1 MFTPA
6 QKRFNK
12 NDGCTLSKHP
22 TVIEGVRKMGNNGAL
37 QLRPLNLFIDPTLQI
52 IDPRLGDM
60 LAYWKAKRQGGQLPG
75 RADVSP
81 AELVSHLPRLA
92 LLNVTG
98 EGRDAASFN
107 VRLSGTGIDDLLGHD
122 HRGQRLDELLPGTPA
137 KLVAAALTALV
148 THKRPMRF
156 FAQARLPGNPQ
167 AAVEGIALPLVD
179 EQGNVNMVLLE
190 TVSIRR
196 ADMPKFTELR
206 QENLAAVAS

>member
-1 MFTPA
+1 
-6 QKRFNK
+6 
-12 NDGCTLSKHP
+12 
-22 TVIEGVRKMGNNGAL
+22 MGTSGAL

-52 IDPRLGDM
+52 VDARLDDM
-60 LAYWKAKRQGGQLPG
+60 LAYWKGKRKDGKLPG

-92 LLNVTG
+92 LLNVAG
-98 EGRDAASFN
+98 DGRDAKSFN

-122 HRGQRLDELLPGTPA
+122 HRGHRLDELLPGTPG

-179 EQGNVNMVLLE
+179 ADSRVNMILLE

-206 QENLAAVAS
+206 LENLAAVAS

>member
-1 MFTPA
+1 M
-6 QKRFNK
+6 
-12 NDGCTLSKHP
+12 
-22 TVIEGVRKMGNNGAL
+22 
-37 QLRPLNLFIDPTLQI
+37 
-52 IDPRLGDM
+52 
-60 LAYWKAKRQGGQLPG
+60 
-75 RADVSP
+75 
-81 AELVSHLPRLA
+81 
-92 LLNVTG
+92 
-98 EGRDAASFN
+98 
-107 VRLSGTGIDDLLGHD
+107 
-122 HRGQRLDELLPGTPA
+122 
-137 KLVAAALTALV
+137 

>member
-1 MFTPA
+1 
-6 QKRFNK
+6 
-12 NDGCTLSKHP
+12 
-22 TVIEGVRKMGNNGAL
+22 MGSSGAL

-52 IDPRLGDM
+52 VDARLTEM
-60 LAYWKAKRQGGQLPG
+60 LAYWKTKRQGAQLPR

-81 AELVSHLPRLA
+81 AELVAHLPRLA

-98 EGRDAASFN
+98 EGTDAKSFN

-122 HRGQRLDELLPGTPA
+122 HRGQRLDQILPNTSG

-167 AAVEGIALPLVD
+167 AALEGIALPLVD
-179 EQGNVNMVLLE
+179 EDGHVNMVLIE

-196 ADMPKFTELR
+196 ADMARFTELR
-206 QENLAAVAS
+206 FENLAAVAS